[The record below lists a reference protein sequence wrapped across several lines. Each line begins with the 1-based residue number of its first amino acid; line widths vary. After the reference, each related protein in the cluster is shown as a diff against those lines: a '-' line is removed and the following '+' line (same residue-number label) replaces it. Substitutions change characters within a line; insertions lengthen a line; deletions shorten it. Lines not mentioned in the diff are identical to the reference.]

1 MVGGGQSPPGG
12 SSGFVKMQIIH
23 SVHLLNSSFSVLV
36 GSNLAQCCKA
46 EKTFDGKKKK
56 VGANGD
62 GRRLGA
68 VNTRCTDVC
77 HRAVH
82 PKPA

>member
-56 VGANGD
+56 VGGK
-62 GRRLGA
+62 RRWKEA
-68 VNTRCTDVC
+68 RSSE
-77 HRAVH
+77 HAVH
-82 PKPA
+82 RCVP